1 LSITK
6 FSTPEALKLLRKK
19 LGWTQKR
26 LAQELRKAEGTV
38 KHWEIGIQEPSK
50 EVWEKLG
57 ALAPDLDLADYC
69 GKRAGLPAFSGIR
82 LKEPESP
89 PYFKGV
95 PGTVPSAWTSEI
107 GDVRRRSLSEA
118 QEENRL
124 RRLLQKII
132 DSGHGEA
139 IEAVTKSL
147 EVFAQY
153 VEVIGPKP
161 PAAAPAAQI
170 GDATE
175 RTGKQQRR
183 ARRAG

>member
-1 LSITK
+1 LSSAK
-6 FSTPEALKLLRKK
+6 FSTSEALKKLRKK

-69 GKRAGLPAFSGIR
+69 GQRAGLPALSGMR
-82 LKEPESP
+82 WKEPEAA
-89 PYFKGV
+89 PYFQGA
-95 PGTVPSAWTSEI
+95 PGAAPSAWPPEFA
-107 GDVRRRSLSEA
+107 VRRRSPSEA

-132 DSGHGEA
+132 DSGDEEA

-153 VEVIGPKP
+153 VEVIAPKP
-161 PAAAPAAQI
+161 PGAIPGAQI
-170 GDATE
+170 GESPE
-175 RTGKQQRR
+175 RTGKPQRR
-183 ARRAG
+183 ARRAD

>member
-1 LSITK
+1 M
-6 FSTPEALKLLRKK
+6 
-19 LGWTQKR
+19 
-26 LAQELRKAEGTV
+26 

-69 GKRAGLPAFSGIR
+69 GNRAGLPPLSGMQ
-82 LKEPESP
+82 LKEVGPP

-95 PGTVPSAWTSEI
+95 PGAVPDA
-107 GDVRRRSLSEA
+107 RRRSPSEA

-124 RRLLQKII
+124 TRLLQKII
-132 DSGHGEA
+132 DSGRGEA

-153 VEVIGPKP
+153 VEVLGPKP
-161 PAAAPAAQI
+161 SAAATRI
-170 GDATE
+170 GEPTE
-175 RTGKQQRR
+175 RTGERQRR
-183 ARRAG
+183 AHKAG

>member
-1 LSITK
+1 MSTTK
-6 FSTPEALKLLRKK
+6 LSTPEALKLLRKT

-69 GKRAGLPAFSGIR
+69 GKRAGLPPFSGIHW
-82 LKEPESP
+82 KEPGSP
-89 PYFKGV
+89 KYIKDA
-95 PGTVPSAWTSEI
+95 PGAAWAPAIEV
-107 GDVRRRSLSEA
+107 GRRSSPSEA
-118 QEENRL
+118 QEDSRL

-132 DSGHGEA
+132 DSGDGEA

-170 GDATE
+170 GDPAE
-175 RTGKQQRR
+175 RSGKQQRR